1 MKNCDIFICAH
12 KDFDNYPNDNTYKI
26 IADKNKLTKEK
37 YSLEIIE
44 NTPSKNELFNLSY
57 NEGSHIFYVYN
68 NYVPKKYIGFCH
80 YRRYFDFNENEIDLD
95 KIFQTHDII
104 IPSKL
109 NFNGMNLYDQYGY
122 FHNINDLNIILDI
135 ISEDFPSTIYN
146 NVMKYMTMPILIPY
160 NIFIMKSK
168 DFNDYC
174 DFVFPILKKFDEI
187 KHFKNKNDIDKHIS
201 QHADQYLKPFSPN
214 NTIEYQSRLEGFLL
228 ERLTSIYIMM
238 TFKKPLEMKI
248 IQK

>member
-1 MKNCDIFICAH
+1 MKDCDIFICAH
-12 KDFDNYPNDNTYKI
+12 KDFDCYPKDNTYKI
-26 IADKNKLTKEK
+26 ITDKDKLAKEN

-57 NEGSHIFYVYN
+57 NEGSHIFYIYN
-68 NYVPKKYIGFCH
+68 NYAYKKYIGFCH
-80 YRRYFDFNENEIDLD
+80 YRRYFDFENEIDLD
-95 KIFQTHDII
+95 EIFQKHDII

-122 FHNINDLNIILDI
+122 FHNLDDLNIVLDI

-146 NVMKYMTMPILIPY
+146 NVMKYMAMPILIPY

-168 DFNDYC
+168 DFGDYC
-174 DFVFPILKKFDEI
+174 NFVFPILKKFDEI
-187 KHFKNKNDIDKHIS
+187 RHFKNKNDINKYVTK
-201 QHADQYLKPFSPN
+201 HADQYLKPFPPN
-214 NTIEYQSRLEGFLL
+214 NTVEYQSRLEGFLL
-228 ERLTSIYIMM
+228 ERLTSLYIMM
-238 TFKKPLEMKI
+238 TFKNPLELKI